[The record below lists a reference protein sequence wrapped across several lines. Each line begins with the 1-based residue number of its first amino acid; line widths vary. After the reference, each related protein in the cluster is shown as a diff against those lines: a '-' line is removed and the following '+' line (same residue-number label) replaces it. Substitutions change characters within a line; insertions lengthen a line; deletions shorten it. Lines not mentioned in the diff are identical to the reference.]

1 MTRIPLV
8 ERPADAPIA
17 HAGGETIAVGRFL
30 AQASELAARLPA
42 HRYAFNLCNDRYAFS
57 VSFAAVLIAGQ
68 TNLLPAN
75 RLPATVAALRATY
88 PDSFVL
94 TDEDIDYGDPGQI
107 NPYPLSGNVPIETP
121 TIAAEHVA
129 AVAFTSGST
138 GGSKPIEKPWHTLRT
153 GARINAGEMGIAG
166 GDLWHMVA
174 TVPPQHM
181 YGLECSVLIPLVAP
195 VAVSA
200 TRPFTPLDLAETLA
214 QVPAPRCLV
223 TTPVHLRAVV
233 DAGGALPAIE
243 RVYSATAPLDPDLAR
258 KVEARYGTRLQEIFG
273 CSEAGSL
280 ARREPVREPDW
291 TLFADFSLT
300 FDGDLA
306 SVAASHLPE
315 RVPLQDRIE
324 RHGTRGLRLLG
335 RAEDLVNI
343 AGKRAS
349 LADLT
354 QQLLRVPGVADG
366 VVFQPDH
373 TGASERLVALVVAPG
388 MDGAAVHRALREVV
402 DAAFLPRPIR
412 MVDALPRSET
422 GKLTRAA
429 VQRVF
434 ADACAATAYNSQNE
448 APASRSA

>member
-1 MTRIPLV
+1 MMTRLPLV
-8 ERPADAPIA
+8 ERPVEAPIA
-17 HAGGETIAVGRFL
+17 HVGGQTITVGQFL
-30 AQASELAARLPA
+30 AEASELAARLPT

-57 VSFAAVLIAGQ
+57 VSFAAVVIAGQ

-75 RLPATVAALRATY
+75 RLPATVADLRATY

-94 TDEDIDYGDPGQI
+94 TDEDLDYGDPGQV
-107 NPYPLSGNVPIETP
+107 NPHPLYSGKAPIEAP
-121 TIAAEHVA
+121 TIPAGHVA
-129 AVAFTSGST
+129 AIAFTSGST
-138 GGSKPIEKPWHTLRT
+138 GGSKPIEKPWHTLLA
-153 GARINAGEMGIAG
+153 GARINSGEMGMAG
-166 GDLWHMVA
+166 GELWHMVA

-181 YGLECSVLIPLVAP
+181 YGLECSVLIPMVAP

-200 TRPFTPLDLAETLA
+200 ARPFTPLDIAETIA
-214 QVPAPRCLV
+214 QVPEPRCLV
-223 TTPVHLRAVV
+223 TTPVHLRAVL
-233 DAGGALPAIE
+233 DAGTSLPAIE

-258 KVEARYGTRLQEIFG
+258 KIEANYHTRLQEIFG

-280 ARREPVREPDW
+280 ARREPVREADW

-300 FDGDLA
+300 LDGDLA

-315 RVPLQDRIE
+315 SVPLQDRIE

-354 QQLLRVPGVADG
+354 QQLLRVPGVKDG
-366 VVFQPDH
+366 VGVQPDH
-373 TGASERLVALVVAPG
+373 AGASERLAALVVAPD
-388 MDGAAVHRALREVV
+388 MDGAAVRRALREVV
-402 DAAFLPRPIR
+402 DSAFLPRPIR
-412 MVDALPRSET
+412 TVDALPRSET

-434 ADACAATAYNSQNE
+434 ADTSAVPAE
-448 APASRSA
+448 APANRSA